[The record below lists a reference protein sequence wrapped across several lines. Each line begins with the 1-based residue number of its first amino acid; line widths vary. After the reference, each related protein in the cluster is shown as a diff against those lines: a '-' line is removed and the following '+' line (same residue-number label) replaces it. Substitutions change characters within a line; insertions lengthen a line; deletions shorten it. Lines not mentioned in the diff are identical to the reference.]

1 MYREELFIFF
11 EDDFF
16 SFAEKSNYFFSQRF
30 LTLKARENKM
40 RYRYSATGIIITR
53 RVGEGGFGGE
63 KCNRDLNIWKSRGNK
78 LSKRTSI
85 IIATYEIINH
95 GTYKKEIWLKKK
107 KKENRNWVWIKSLDN
122 YLILIESSTES
133 QNEKKNMLR

>member
-63 KCNRDLNIWKSRGNK
+63 KCNRDLNI
-78 LSKRTSI
+78 
-85 IIATYEIINH
+85 
-95 GTYKKEIWLKKK
+95 
-107 KKENRNWVWIKSLDN
+107 
-122 YLILIESSTES
+122 
-133 QNEKKNMLR
+133 